1 MEYLRNV
8 IKQFEDELDD
18 YENTHSEINKLFKTI
33 NYNRLEEQFSDL
45 DQDDIIN
52 PDDIINCSK
61 NFRLQ
66 DFPTPIGTNFFSI
79 YNPLQAVNVIIPDIF
94 RQCGLINPELFA
106 DVVNSTRI
114 CPKLTIKFEDT
125 GFNSSLSRF
134 QRTIPKNLIKS
145 FLYFGYKG
153 DPSKMD
159 SSRVTLLEIK
169 LKDIVDKISSNESNY
184 TDPNVIFNLLYDNDT
199 LLKSILQLNDILN
212 KAKLESTDFTNIGS
226 FNVNYLFTYYA
237 LAFVKSTGLS
247 RLIYGNVNDK
257 NSTSFSYSDLVYLNY
272 LRKLLSNNSHLDNFV
287 LILENDIFNSDLD
300 ASVITTLK
308 STIKF
313 IKDNNIFNIINDAL
327 TVQQY
332 ILEVITYNLN
342 NKTYKIANFAKVD
355 YLNYTKNLYCNYA
368 KNMNHNYPEIEIPNY
383 CL

>member
-1 MEYLRNV
+1 MN
-8 IKQFEDELDD
+8 Q
-18 YENTHSEINKLFKTI
+18 LFRTI
-33 NYNRLEEQFSDL
+33 DYNRLEEKFSDI
-45 DQDDIIN
+45 D
-52 PDDIINCSK
+52 PDDFINQDQIMDCSR

-79 YNPLQAVNVIIPDIF
+79 YNPLQSVNVIIPDIF
-94 RQCGLINPELFA
+94 RRCGLKNPELFA

-114 CPKLTIKFEDT
+114 CPKLTIKFQES

-134 QRTIPKNLIKS
+134 QRIIPKNLIKS

-159 SSRVTLLEIK
+159 ASGITLLEIR
-169 LKDIVDKISSNESNY
+169 LKNIVDKISSNDSNY
-184 TDPNVIFNLLYDNDT
+184 TDPNIIFDSLYEEDT
-199 LLKSILQLNDILN
+199 LIQSLLGLNDILN
-212 KAKLESTDFTNIGS
+212 RVKLENTDFTNIGS
-226 FNVNYLFTYYA
+226 FNVKYLFTYYA

-272 LRKLLSNNSHLDNFV
+272 LRKLLSNNSHLENFI

-300 ASVITTLK
+300 DSVINTLK
-308 STIKF
+308 LTIGF
-313 IKDNNIFNIINDAL
+313 IKENNIFVIINDAL
-327 TVQQY
+327 TVKQY
-332 ILEVITYNLN
+332 ILEVISYNLN
-342 NKTYKIANFAKVD
+342 NKTYKVANFAKVD
-355 YLNYTKNLYCNYA
+355 YLNYTKSLYCNYA
-368 KNMNHNYPEIEIPNY
+368 KNMNFNYPELEIPNY